1 MPTAKQKVGEPLVAN
16 LLLQMMLPYGTMSR
30 RIPLATARLIPAAVT
45 RLAVPAAS
53 GAAVARA
60 ASPSLTEEAAEVED
74 SE

>member
-30 RIPLATARLIPAAVT
+30 RLPLVTARLIPAAVT
-45 RLAVPAAS
+45 RLAAPAAS

-60 ASPSLTEEAAEVED
+60 ASSTLTEEAAEVED